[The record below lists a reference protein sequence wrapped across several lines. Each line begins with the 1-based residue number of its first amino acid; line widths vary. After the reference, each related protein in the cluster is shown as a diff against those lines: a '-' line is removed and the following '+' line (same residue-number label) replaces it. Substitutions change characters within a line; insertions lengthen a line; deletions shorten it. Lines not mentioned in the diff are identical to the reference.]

1 MTVVQEICDRVAVL
15 ENGQLVEMNTVRELF
30 EYPQTKATKRLLL
43 IQDDDDETEET
54 DEVKEVLAS

>member
-43 IQDDDDETEET
+43 IQDDDDET
-54 DEVKEVLAS
+54 